1 MGKTFYVCE
10 YCGSIDIENR
20 VWANMNTKEVTNDVD
35 EGEDECFCNNCGES
49 TNYIEIDESELVNL
63 VVFNGGLND

>member
-20 VWANMNTKEVTNDVD
+20 VWVNMNTKEVTNDVD
-35 EGEDECFCNNCGES
+35 EGEYTCFCNNCGES
-49 TNYIEIDESELVNL
+49 SNYIEIDESELVNL
-63 VVFNGGLND
+63 VVFEGE